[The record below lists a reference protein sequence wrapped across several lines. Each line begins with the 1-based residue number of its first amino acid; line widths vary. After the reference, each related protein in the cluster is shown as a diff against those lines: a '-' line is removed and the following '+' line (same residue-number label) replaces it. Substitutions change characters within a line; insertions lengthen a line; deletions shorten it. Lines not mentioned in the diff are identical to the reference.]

1 MNPEAATKTAIKALH
16 HCIGGRQT
24 PGGSGRSSPIY
35 DPSSGVITAEVPLAS
50 KSEVEQAIA
59 VANQAFPDWALT
71 PPARRAEVMFAF
83 RELVRRNMDELAA
96 LLSSEHG
103 KILDDAK
110 GSITR
115 GLEVVD
121 FACGIPQLLKG
132 EFSEGVAQGV
142 DCYQVRQPLGVC
154 AGITPF
160 NFPAMVPMWM
170 FPIAIACGNS
180 FVLKPSEKDP
190 STPLRLA
197 ELLNE
202 AGLPQGV
209 FNVVNGDKEAV
220 DTLLTDPRVQSVSFV
235 GSTAVGEYIYR
246 EGCAHGKRVQ
256 ALCGAK
262 NHAVV
267 MPDADLDSACDAIIG
282 AAYGSAGER
291 CMAISAVVAVGD
303 ETGDRV
309 IAGLK
314 ERIARLKVGPGS
326 TAGVDM
332 GPVITAEHQQK
343 VLGYIDLGVKEGA
356 ELVIDGRGLK
366 VPGNE
371 RGFFVGATLFDRVKP
386 EMRIYLEEIFGPV
399 LVVLRAA
406 DYEAA
411 LALVS
416 DHEYGNG
423 AAIFTR
429 DGDSARD
436 FTARARI
443 GMIGVNVPIPV
454 PVAHYSFGGWKSSL
468 FGDHH
473 MHGPEGVRFF
483 TRMKTVTS
491 RWPSS
496 TRRGARF
503 HFRSG
508 SDS

>member
-1 MNPEAATKTAIKALH
+1 MKPEAAASNRVQALH
-16 HCIGGRQT
+16 HHIGGRQT
-24 PGGSGRSSPIY
+24 PGSSGRTSPVH
-35 DPSSGVITAEVPLAS
+35 DPSSGMVTAAVPLAS
-50 KSEVEQAIA
+50 RAEVEQAIA
-59 VANQAFPDWALT
+59 IADKAFPAWAQT
-71 PPARRAEVMFAF
+71 PPAKRAEVLFAF

-103 KILDDAK
+103 KTVDDAK
-110 GSITR
+110 GSISR

-132 EFSEGVAQGV
+132 DFSQGISQGV

-197 ELLNE
+197 ELLDE
-202 AGLPQGV
+202 AGLPPGV

-220 DTLLTDPRVQSVSFV
+220 DALLADPRVQSVSFV

-267 MPDADLDSACDAIIG
+267 MPDADLDNACDAIMG

-303 ETGDRV
+303 ETGDLV
-309 IAGLK
+309 VAGLK

-332 GPVITAEHQQK
+332 GPLITAEHQQK

-356 ELVIDGRGLK
+356 EIVVDGRGLK
-366 VPGNE
+366 VPGSGQ
-371 RGFFVGATLFDRVKP
+371 GFFVGATLFDRVKP
-386 EMRIYLEEIFGPV
+386 GMRIHLEEIFGPV
-399 LVVLRAA
+399 LVVLRAP

-416 DHEYGNG
+416 DHAYGNG
-423 AAIFTR
+423 ATIFTE
-429 DGDSARD
+429 DGASARD
-436 FTARARI
+436 FAARARI

-454 PVAHYSFGGWKSSL
+454 PVAYYSFGGWKSSL

-473 MHGPEGVRFF
+473 MHGPEGVHFF

-496 TRRGARF
+496 IRHGARF
-503 HFRSG
+503 HFRPG

>member
-1 MNPEAATKTAIKALH
+1 MNPEAATKTTIKALH
-16 HCIGGRQT
+16 HHIGGRQT
-24 PGGSGRSSPIY
+24 VGGSGRSNPIY
-35 DPSSGVITAEVPLAS
+35 DPSSGAITAEVPLAS
-50 KSEVEQAIA
+50 KAEVEQAIT
-59 VANQAFPDWALT
+59 VADRAFPAWALT

-83 RELVRRNMDELAA
+83 RELVRRNMEELAA
-96 LLSSEHG
+96 ILSSEHG
-103 KILDDAK
+103 KTLDDAK

-142 DCYQVRQPLGVC
+142 DCHQVRQPLGVC

-197 ELLNE
+197 ELLDE

-267 MPDADLDSACDAIIG
+267 MPDADLDNACDAILG

-326 TAGVDM
+326 AAGVDM

-386 EMRIYLEEIFGPV
+386 DMRIYLEEIFGPV

-436 FTARARI
+436 FAARARI

-454 PVAHYSFGGWKSSL
+454 PVAYYSFGGWKSSL
-468 FGDHH
+468 FGDHY
-473 MHGPEGVRFF
+473 MHGPEGVHFF

-496 TRRGARF
+496 IRRGARF

>member
-1 MNPEAATKTAIKALH
+1 MNPEAATETGIKALH
-16 HCIGGRQT
+16 HHIDGRRIGGN
-24 PGGSGRSSPIY
+24 SGRSGPIY
-35 DPSSGVITAEVPLAS
+35 DPSSGAVTAEVPLAS
-50 KSEVEQAIA
+50 KAEVKQAIA
-59 VANQAFPDWALT
+59 AADQAFPAWALT

-83 RELVRRNMDELAA
+83 RGLVRQHMDELAA
-96 LLSSEHG
+96 ILSSEHG
-103 KILDDAK
+103 KTLDDAR

-132 EFSEGVAQGV
+132 EFSESVAKGV

-197 ELLNE
+197 ELLYE

-220 DTLLTDPRVQSVSFV
+220 DTLLSDVRVQSVSFV

-262 NHAVV
+262 NHALV
-267 MPDADLDSACDAIIG
+267 MPDADLDNACDAILG

-309 IAGLK
+309 IAGLR
-314 ERIARLKVGPGS
+314 ERIAGLEVGPGS

-332 GPVITAEHQQK
+332 GPVITGEHRQK

-356 ELVIDGRGLK
+356 ELVVDGRGLK
-366 VPGNE
+366 VSGSE
-371 RGFFVGATLFDRVKP
+371 GGFFVGATLFDRVKP
-386 EMRIYLEEIFGPV
+386 DMRIYLEEIFGPV

-406 DYEAA
+406 DYEEA

-436 FTARARI
+436 FAARARI

-454 PVAHYSFGGWKSSL
+454 PVAYYSFGGWKSSL
-468 FGDHH
+468 FGDHY
-473 MHGPEGVRFF
+473 MHGPEGVHFF
-483 TRMKTVTS
+483 TRLKTVTS

-496 TRRGARF
+496 IRQGARF